1 MGNAVKH
8 LYEFGPFQLDAGERV
23 LRRGQKRI
31 DLPPRVFDT
40 LVALAES
47 DGRLLAKDELMDRI
61 WPDSAV
67 EENNLTQ
74 AIYLL
79 RRVLQD
85 GENGN
90 RYIETVPK
98 RGYRFLA
105 PVRETARDA
114 SGAHRVAVNA
124 AAPDA
129 AVKESFDAA
138 TSAAPVEVLASD
150 SPRVATS
157 PHPATWQRAVPAVLI
172 VALAVV
178 GTLLALRLLKSRQTT
193 NAGLHALAVLP
204 LQNLSK
210 DAGQDYFVDGF
221 TEELVTDIAQIRSL
235 RVISRTSTMGYKG
248 THKSLPEIARELHV
262 DLILEGSV
270 IRDGNRVRVTAQLIN
285 APTDTHLWAQTY
297 ESTINDILDI
307 QSRISRAI
315 ADDVSLDLSPDEKAH
330 LAAVP
335 TVDPEAHDLY
345 LKASYQFAQQT
356 PDSLRQSLA
365 LYQAAVAKDPTFAMA
380 YLGFAQTEA
389 SLTQVTAAPPDEAV
403 QNERVSLAKALA
415 INPHLGDAHGL
426 LASLAYY
433 RDWDW
438 PRAEKEFKAAL
449 AEGARGAT
457 EQRYGTSLIT
467 RGRFAEGTAH
477 LQAALELDPLGKS
490 PRVNQFYGLYF
501 QRKYPEARQKLEETL
516 ASSPDWFAG
525 HGLLALL
532 AATEHNCPDA
542 EKHAQWLS
550 QKYPSPL
557 GDFLLSL
564 ASSCSGDQT
573 KAREYLAHAASYKG
587 QAFVSPYQLA
597 LGYSYLGDK
606 EVAMSYL
613 LKSADIRE
621 PQVPYI
627 KVDPLF
633 DPIRSDSR
641 YIALEKQIGLEP

>member
-8 LYEFGPFQLDAGERV
+8 LYEFGPFQLDVGERV
-23 LRRGQKRI
+23 LRRGPDRI
-31 DLPPRVFDT
+31 ELPPRVFDT

-85 GENGN
+85 GEDGA

-98 RGYRFLA
+98 RGYRFVA
-105 PVRETARDA
+105 TVRETTRDTGS
-114 SGAHRVAVNA
+114 SGSHRA
-124 AAPDA
+124 AAETSTAVAGSSSAQSPA
-129 AVKESFDAA
+129 AFPQDSA
-138 TSAAPVEVLASD
+138 TAVASKHTARSPVVI
-150 SPRVATS
+150 VT
-157 PHPATWQRAVPAVLI
+157 TVVVMI
-172 VALAVV
+172 VALTV
-178 GTLLALRLLKSRQTT
+178 GATFFGLRVLKSRQAAAHPGT
-193 NAGLHALAVLP
+193 HALAVLP

-235 RVISRTSTMGYKG
+235 RVISRTSTMVYKG
-248 THKSLPEIARELHV
+248 TKKTLPEIARELHV
-262 DLILEGSV
+262 DLVLEGSV
-270 IRDGNRVRVTAQLIN
+270 VRDGNRVRVTAQLIN

-297 ESTINDILDI
+297 ESTINDVLDI

-315 ADDVSLDLSPDEKAH
+315 ADDVRLDLSPEEKQR

-356 PDSLRQSLA
+356 PDSLRQALS
-365 LYQAAVAKDPTFAMA
+365 LYQAAAAKDPSFAMA
-380 YLGFAQTEA
+380 YVGIAQTEA
-389 SLTQVTAAPPDEAV
+389 SLTQITAADPDEAIRG
-403 QNERVSLAKALA
+403 ERVALAKALA

-438 PRAEKEFKAAL
+438 PRAEQEFKAAL
-449 AEGARGAT
+449 AEGARAPT
-457 EQRYGTSLIT
+457 EQRYGSSLIT
-467 RGRFAEGTAH
+467 RGRFEEGTAH
-477 LQAALELDPLGKS
+477 IQAALELDPLGKS

-501 QRKYPEARQKLEETL
+501 QRKYPEARQKLDEVL
-516 ASSPDWFAG
+516 GSSPDWLAG

-532 AATEHNCPDA
+532 SATEHNCVDA
-542 EKHAQWLS
+542 DKHAQWML
-550 QKYPSPL
+550 QRYPSPL
-557 GDFLLSL
+557 SDFLLSL
-564 ASSCSGDQT
+564 ATSCRGDQA
-573 KAREYLAHAASYKG
+573 KAREYLEHAAAYKG
-587 QAFVSPYQLA
+587 PAFVSPYQLA

-606 EVAMSYL
+606 EMAISYL
-613 LKSADIRE
+613 LKSAGIRE
-621 PQVPYI
+621 PQAPYI

-633 DPIRSDSR
+633 DPIRSDPR
-641 YIALEKQIGLEP
+641 YIDLERKIGLVP

>member
-31 DLPPRVFDT
+31 DLPPRVFNT

-210 DAGQDYFVDGF
+210 DAAQDYFVDGF

-248 THKSLPEIARELHV
+248 THKSLPEIAR
-262 DLILEGSV
+262 
-270 IRDGNRVRVTAQLIN
+270 
-285 APTDTHLWAQTY
+285 
-297 ESTINDILDI
+297 
-307 QSRISRAI
+307 
-315 ADDVSLDLSPDEKAH
+315 
-330 LAAVP
+330 
-335 TVDPEAHDLY
+335 
-345 LKASYQFAQQT
+345 
-356 PDSLRQSLA
+356 
-365 LYQAAVAKDPTFAMA
+365 
-380 YLGFAQTEA
+380 
-389 SLTQVTAAPPDEAV
+389 
-403 QNERVSLAKALA
+403 
-415 INPHLGDAHGL
+415 
-426 LASLAYY
+426 
-433 RDWDW
+433 
-438 PRAEKEFKAAL
+438 
-449 AEGARGAT
+449 
-457 EQRYGTSLIT
+457 
-467 RGRFAEGTAH
+467 
-477 LQAALELDPLGKS
+477 
-490 PRVNQFYGLYF
+490 
-501 QRKYPEARQKLEETL
+501 
-516 ASSPDWFAG
+516 
-525 HGLLALL
+525 
-532 AATEHNCPDA
+532 
-542 EKHAQWLS
+542 
-550 QKYPSPL
+550 
-557 GDFLLSL
+557 
-564 ASSCSGDQT
+564 
-573 KAREYLAHAASYKG
+573 
-587 QAFVSPYQLA
+587 
-597 LGYSYLGDK
+597 
-606 EVAMSYL
+606 
-613 LKSADIRE
+613 
-621 PQVPYI
+621 
-627 KVDPLF
+627 
-633 DPIRSDSR
+633 
-641 YIALEKQIGLEP
+641 